1 VDKEL
6 TKLISIHLQVIER
19 GLAVIHMPIR
29 NRIFSDDIWDV
40 DINKKL
46 ENFWSKKRREN
57 PNYQPKYWQY
67 TTFAGF
73 LPFEKLSE
81 KQEEEYEALKEAG
94 RNESSDKIENKIPEN
109 FFEKV
114 LRLIKDKKLDEK
126 GLFLLCSYEGKKLSS
141 VKVSLNRMLKD
152 KGSEETL
159 KNLLKDTTNNRD
171 NTNYL
176 YDNTIKELSSL
187 EPPSP
192 SP

>member
-1 VDKEL
+1 
-6 TKLISIHLQVIER
+6 
-19 GLAVIHMPIR
+19 
-29 NRIFSDDIWDV
+29 
-40 DINKKL
+40 
-46 ENFWSKKRREN
+46 
-57 PNYQPKYWQY
+57 
-67 TTFAGF
+67 
-73 LPFEKLSE
+73 
-81 KQEEEYEALKEAG
+81 
-94 RNESSDKIENKIPEN
+94 
-109 FFEKV
+109 
-114 LRLIKDKKLDEK
+114 
-126 GLFLLCSYEGKKLSS
+126 LLCSYEGKKLSS